1 MLEKF
6 TVYNGGVKLYFG
18 PEVIGNLKKHLKGHK
33 KLLIVSG
40 KRSADV
46 SGAFPELKKILDEN
60 GVEYVR
66 YTGVKPNPTDDV
78 VEEIKKLYLSEGC
91 DGIVAIGGGSPIDSA
106 KAARVLIAGGGTIK
120 EYLYGLKRIPENQ
133 PPLYAINLTHGT
145 GTEIDRYS
153 VVTITETREKIGF
166 GPGYPTASIDDP
178 RYLVTLPLNQTRYTA
193 LDAFAHAVESS
204 TSSLSSPYTRL
215 LSREAIALIVK
226 YLPVAVEQPRDLEAR
241 YWLLYAS
248 MIAGIAIDHGVTQL
262 GHGLE
267 HVLSG
272 LKPELPHGAGLAI
285 LYKELIRH
293 FYKERP
299 AEMKYVL
306 EPLDPSLRPV
316 PEDADKAQE
325 AFNKFLEKIGFDET
339 LSTYGFTK
347 EDVDEI
353 VRLLYE
359 TNLRKR
365 YEPLTPYGL
374 PDKEYLKQLIL
385 KLL

>member
-18 PEVIGNLKKHLKGHK
+18 PQVIGDLKKHLKNHK

-40 KRSADV
+40 KRSADI
-46 SGAFPELKKILDEN
+46 SGAFPELKKILDEQ
-60 GVEYVR
+60 GIEYVR
-66 YTGVKPNPTDDV
+66 YTDVKPNPTDNI
-78 VEEIKKLYLSEGC
+78 VETIRQAYLDENC

-106 KAARVLIAGGGTIK
+106 KAARVLIAGGGSIK
-120 EYLYGLKRIPENQ
+120 EYLYGLRKPPAQQ

-153 VVTITETREKIGF
+153 VVTIVETREKIGF
-166 GPGYPTASIDDP
+166 GPGYPTASVDDP
-178 RYLVTLPLNQTRYTA
+178 RYLVTLPTNQTKYTA

-204 TSSLSSPYTRL
+204 TSSLSSPYSRL
-215 LSREAIALIVK
+215 LSREAVALIVK
-226 YLPVAVEQPRDLEAR
+226 YLPVAVEKPDDLEAR

-248 MIAGIAIDHGVTQL
+248 MLAGIAIDHGVTQL

-285 LYKELIRH
+285 LYRELIRH
-293 FYKERP
+293 FYRERP
-299 AEMKYVL
+299 LEMKYVL
-306 EPLDPSLRPV
+306 EPLEPSLKPV
-316 PEDADKAQE
+316 PDDADKAQE
-325 AFNKFLEKIGFDET
+325 AFNKFLGKIGFTET
-339 LSTYGFTK
+339 LSTYGFTR

-353 VRLLYE
+353 IRLLYE

-374 PDKEYLKQLIL
+374 PDKDYLKQLIL